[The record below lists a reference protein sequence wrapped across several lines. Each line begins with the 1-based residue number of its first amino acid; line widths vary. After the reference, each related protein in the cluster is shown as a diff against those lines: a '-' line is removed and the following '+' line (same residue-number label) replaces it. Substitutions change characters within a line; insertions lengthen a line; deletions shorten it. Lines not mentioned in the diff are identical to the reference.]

1 MDDKAKEA
9 IKLAITGTVPERNDE
24 IENIWDDYNI
34 NVHLSADKEGFNM
47 ESGYGTIIYDHK
59 TKIFCWV
66 MGMAVQEFYKNIIRE
81 LSEHKI
87 SGKQFDIEQYNQ
99 RKLCGMSKYIDLM
112 KVLLKTDNLDTVQWN
127 YSIPYPYLGK
137 PQDANGMMAFDL
149 ICMSEAFNNLHEI
162 KHIIIKEDNVCI
174 EAHAEE
180 LACDLYA
187 RNFMLDKISKY
198 CIDTSYDFDL
208 VKSKRLMAVA
218 LSCSLFYMAS
228 SVKSWIDTE
237 GHPSALK
244 RIENLFNAMTIYDD
258 DHACAYLV
266 TMLIFVANAYEI
278 ELGCLDI
285 KNYKSCAYNIAK
297 KLEEYAVN
305 FQNI

>member
-1 MDDKAKEA
+1 
-9 IKLAITGTVPERNDE
+9 
-24 IENIWDDYNI
+24 
-34 NVHLSADKEGFNM
+34 
-47 ESGYGTIIYDHK
+47 
-59 TKIFCWV
+59 
-66 MGMAVQEFYKNIIRE
+66 
-81 LSEHKI
+81 
-87 SGKQFDIEQYNQ
+87 
-99 RKLCGMSKYIDLM
+99 MSKYIDLM
-112 KVLLKTDNLDTVQWN
+112 KALLKTDNLDTVQWN

-137 PQDANGMMAFDL
+137 PQDDNGMMAFDL

-228 SVKSWIDTE
+228 SVNSWIDTE

-297 KLEEYAVN
+297 KLEEYTVN
-305 FQNI
+305 FQNN